1 MNLINNITDDTVQTS
16 QLILPDGSQAKLT
29 LEFKPMQFGWFIRSL
44 TYQNLTIEGRRLFV
58 SPNILQQFCNQIPF
72 GIACS
77 SVDNREP
84 SQAQDF
90 SSGNCQLFLLTAAE
104 VAAFTEFLSA

>member
-16 QLILPDGSQAKLT
+16 QLILPDGSQVQMT

-44 TYQNLTIEGRRLFV
+44 TYKTLTIQGRRIFV
-58 SPNILQQFCNQIPF
+58 SPNILQQYCNQLPF

-77 SVDNREP
+77 SVNNREP
-84 SQAQDF
+84 SQVQDF
-90 SSGNCQLFLLTAAE
+90 ISGNCQLFLLTAAE
-104 VAAFTEFLSA
+104 VLAYTEFLSA